1 MQVLTQAGVI
11 VVQHRTTGHEPELPI
26 HPAIAFSNPVD
37 LRVNR
42 TFADTIEGRT
52 ASPEAVTPIPSPT
65 PSPASTAGSW
75 WNLQLRAEHDRA

>member
-11 VVQHRTTGHEPELPI
+11 VVQHRTTGHEPELTI
-26 HPAIAFSNPVD
+26 HPAIAFWNHVD
-37 LRVNR
+37 RLVNR

-65 PSPASTAGSW
+65 PSPASAAGSW
-75 WNLQLRAEHDRA
+75 WNIQLRAEHDRA